1 MKLSR
6 RILNEPECSLS
17 KRGDSLFRELEKL
30 AVQAFFIYLLQV
42 GFMKYILGKKIGMTT
57 IYDEKNGA
65 QNVTVIECVPNTV
78 RMVRTKEKDGYTAV
92 QLEAPKTARTTV
104 RRECRVDDLPADQPM
119 GATVSVTVFSVGDR
133 VMVSGI
139 TKAKGFQGVVK
150 RHGFSGAP
158 ASHGHPHDL
167 RAPGSIG
174 GRFPQHVHRG
184 KRMAGRMGGVRSSSR
199 NLKVISID
207 PDQNMITVKGAVP
220 GVAGRI
226 VEIRAL

>member
-1 MKLSR
+1 
-6 RILNEPECSLS
+6 
-17 KRGDSLFRELEKL
+17 
-30 AVQAFFIYLLQV
+30 
-42 GFMKYILGKKIGMTT
+42 MKYILGKKIGMTT

-65 QNVTVIECVPNTV
+65 QNVTVIECAPNTV
-78 RMVRTKEKDGYTAV
+78 RAVRTKEKDGYMAV
-92 QLEAPKTARTTV
+92 QLEVPKTAHATE
-104 RRECRVDDLPADQPM
+104 RRECRVEEIPADYLT
-119 GATVSVTVFSVGDR
+119 GATVSVTIFSVGDD

-184 KRMAGRMGGVRSSSR
+184 KRMAGRMGGVRASSR
-199 NLKVISID
+199 NLKIISID
-207 PDQNMITVKGAVP
+207 PEQNLIAVKGAVP